1 MDKPQ
6 IIGIGLNGLVG
17 SRVLQLL
24 GNKFDFINLSR
35 SQGVDITDSKS
46 LTKIKEYSK
55 ANFVI
60 HMAAKTDVDSC
71 EKDEDQGEEG
81 EAWRINVEGSMN
93 LAEICRETGKKIIY
107 ISTDFVFDGEKPV
120 GEFYSE
126 TDIPNPVNWYA
137 KTKFEG
143 EKRVEESGSDYAILR
158 IAYPY
163 RAEYDLKKDFMRAI
177 KERLQNGLEIKAV
190 TDHLFCPTFIDD
202 VAKAIDLSI
211 ENDLSGIYH
220 AVGSTSLTPYDASI
234 LIAKTFDLDESLIS
248 KTTRAEFFKDRA
260 PRPFN
265 LTLHSDKIKQLGVEL
280 VGFEEGLHNIKT
292 GLQ

>member
-81 EAWRINVEGSMN
+81 EAWRINVEAN
-93 LAEICRETGKKIIY
+93 IVTGK
-107 ISTDFVFDGEKPV
+107 
-120 GEFYSE
+120 
-126 TDIPNPVNWYA
+126 
-137 KTKFEG
+137 
-143 EKRVEESGSDYAILR
+143 
-158 IAYPY
+158 
-163 RAEYDLKKDFMRAI
+163 
-177 KERLQNGLEIKAV
+177 
-190 TDHLFCPTFIDD
+190 
-202 VAKAIDLSI
+202 
-211 ENDLSGIYH
+211 
-220 AVGSTSLTPYDASI
+220 
-234 LIAKTFDLDESLIS
+234 
-248 KTTRAEFFKDRA
+248 DRK
-260 PRPFN
+260 
-265 LTLHSDKIKQLGVEL
+265 SV
-280 VGFEEGLHNIKT
+280 V
-292 GLQ
+292 